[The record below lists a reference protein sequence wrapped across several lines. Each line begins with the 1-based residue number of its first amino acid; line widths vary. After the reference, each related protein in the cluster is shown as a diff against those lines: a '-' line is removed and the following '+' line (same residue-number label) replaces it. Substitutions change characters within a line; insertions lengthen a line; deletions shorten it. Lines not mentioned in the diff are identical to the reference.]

1 MFNAIFPYIDTT
13 CRRENVYNFIQC
25 EHINTIV
32 MPGTKLMSFAIQARY
47 TVCYSSKAT
56 ALTKTEGVNADNFL
70 SRVFGVS
77 ELVIPSPFKMPSLT
91 VYVMKPVSGLRVGH
105 IENPTVILL

>member
-25 EHINTIV
+25 VHINTIV
-32 MPGTKLMSFAIQARY
+32 MSETKLMSFASQARY

-56 ALTKTEGVNADNFL
+56 ALTKTEGVHSDTFL
-70 SRVFGVS
+70 ARIFGVYEK
-77 ELVIPSPFKMPSLT
+77 ELVTFTIQDAISHS
-91 VYVMKPVSGLRVGH
+91 
-105 IENPTVILL
+105 IL